1 MKFKKFY
8 EEILVQRILRQNRLH
23 HGLKIIPLILI
34 NSRNRVYHSLFLK
47 FMVLINVVEIMNR
60 GKTENGQG
68 LRVVQ
73 TQVILFL
80 KSMSERGGSG
90 IKRLWIWIF
99 NRFWLD
105 PEIRHSDS
113 KSLYIGSDSFR
124 HWLQKLNGL
133 GLNYP

>member
-47 FMVLINVVEIMNR
+47 FITLIIVVEIMNR
-60 GKTENGQG
+60 GKTENGHG

-80 KSMSERGGSG
+80 KSMSERVGSNRSAQ
-90 IKRLWIWIF
+90 IDKRFKLKVV
-99 NRFWLD
+99 LCQ
-105 PEIRHSDS
+105 IRLFQTF
-113 KSLYIGSDSFR
+113 K
-124 HWLQKLNGL
+124 K
-133 GLNYP
+133 